1 MKLKDYYDENFK
13 TQEDFAK
20 FLGVDQ
26 SLVSRW
32 FNGKRTPSKRDA
44 LVIALKTK
52 GVVSVQE
59 AITNS

>member
-1 MKLKDYYDENFK
+1 MKLIDYYKEHFR
-13 TQEDFAK
+13 TQGEFAE

-32 FNGKRTPSKRDA
+32 FNGERTPSKRDA

-52 GVVSVQE
+52 GAVSVQE